1 MSLEILHGWRRGWAL
16 PDRRPIHDWARD
28 FVQLGGGYARQ
39 GAFDIRTCRHL
50 LEPFEAVADERVRE
64 VTCRAAIQTL
74 KTLFVEICSLWAIA
88 NEPGPIMWTQQDD
101 ESAAEQMCQ

>member
-1 MSLEILHGWRRGWAL
+1 MSLEILQGWRRGWAL

-74 KTLFVEICSLWAIA
+74 KTLFVEISSL
-88 NEPGPIMWTQQDD
+88 
-101 ESAAEQMCQ
+101 

>member
-1 MSLEILHGWRRGWAL
+1 MSLEILQGWRRGWAL

-50 LEPFEAVADERVRE
+50 LEPFEAVVKRLSRIWLSYLAHIVLVLDRP
-64 VTCRAAIQTL
+64 
-74 KTLFVEICSLWAIA
+74 KF
-88 NEPGPIMWTQQDD
+88 
-101 ESAAEQMCQ
+101 